1 MRAYAGEA
9 GFATAAPINRLTSS
23 TPVSRRGQFIR
34 RHRVSQLATCCGA
47 SDRQTMPD
55 LRPVFFVIGL
65 MAAAMGMMM
74 FVPMVVD
81 LLFGDR
87 SWQAFAISGVIV
99 TLFGGT
105 LATSTYTPKPDLRAR
120 GAFVLTVFSWIVL
133 AVLAALPFLL
143 DPVRLSF
150 TDALFEATSGITTTG
165 STIMTGLDDA
175 PKGILLWRAMLQWIG
190 GIGIIVTAMA
200 ILPMLGVGGMQLFRL
215 ESSDV
220 GEKILPRAQ
229 SIAITIASIYF
240 LLTITCALAYMGT
253 GMSGFDAAAHSMTTI
268 ATGGYSTSDASM
280 GGFMDDG
287 ADIVGSVF
295 MLLGA
300 LPFGVYMLMVR
311 RGQFGAPMR
320 DPQVRAFLLVVT
332 LLTLLVM
339 VALIV
344 SGAQDS
350 ELGWVHSLRLSAFN
364 TISIITGTGYATADY
379 MQWGPLAVAAFFF
392 FMFIGGCAG
401 STACSIKIFR
411 YQVALEALRAYLF
424 RMPRPHAIA
433 PMRYGGRPLPD
444 AIVYSVLGYFFLF
457 FITVALIASL
467 LGAIGLDPVTA
478 WSGAGSAV
486 ANVGPGLGDIIGP
499 SGTYQ
504 SLPNTAKWLLMTGMI
519 VGRLEIVTALVVL
532 TPSFWRA

>member
-1 MRAYAGEA
+1 M
-9 GFATAAPINRLTSS
+9 
-23 TPVSRRGQFIR
+23 
-34 RHRVSQLATCCGA
+34 A
-47 SDRQTMPD
+47 SA
-55 LRPVFFVIGL
+55 LGL
-65 MAAAMGMMM
+65 LM
-74 FVPMVVD
+74 FVPMAVD
-81 LLFGDR
+81 LVYQDR

-99 TLFGGT
+99 TLVGGA
-105 LATSTYTPKPDLRAR
+105 LATATYSPVPDIRAR

-133 AVLAALPFLL
+133 ALLASIPFLL

-165 STIMTGLDDA
+165 ATVLTGLDDM

-200 ILPMLGVGGMQLFRL
+200 VLPMLGVGGMQLFRL

-229 SIAITIASIYF
+229 SIALSIALIY
-240 LLTITCALAYMGT
+240 LGLTVACAAAYMMT
-253 GMSGFDAAAHSMTTI
+253 GMSEFDAAAHAMTTI

-280 GGFMDDG
+280 GGFMDNG

-300 LPFGVYMLMVR
+300 LPFGMYMLMVT
-311 RGQFGAPMR
+311 RGQWDEPFR
-320 DPQVRAFLLVVT
+320 DPQVRAFLSVVAALSALV
-332 LLTLLVM
+332 L
-339 VALIV
+339 VALV
-344 SGAQDS
+344 TSGAPDS
-350 ELGWVHSLRLSAFN
+350 ELGWLYSLRLSAFN
-364 TISIITGTGYATADY
+364 TISIVTGTGYATADY
-379 MQWGPLAVAAFFF
+379 MSWGPMAVGAFFF

-411 YQVALEALRAYLF
+411 YQVAMEALRAYLF
-424 RMPRPHAIA
+424 RMPRPRAIA
-433 PMRYGGRPLPD
+433 PMRYNGRPLPD
-444 AIVYSVLGYFFLF
+444 EIVYSVLGYFFLF
-457 FITVALIASL
+457 FITVAVTASL
-467 LGAIGLDPVTA
+467 LGTMGIDPVTA

-504 SLPNTAKWLLMTGMI
+504 DLPKLAKWVLLTAMI
-519 VGRLEIVTALVVL
+519 VGRLEIVTALVVI
-532 TPSFWRA
+532 TPGFWRN

>member
-1 MRAYAGEA
+1 
-9 GFATAAPINRLTSS
+9 
-23 TPVSRRGQFIR
+23 
-34 RHRVSQLATCCGA
+34 
-47 SDRQTMPD
+47 MPD

-65 MAAAMGMMM
+65 MSAALGVLM
-74 FVPMVVD
+74 FVPMLVD
-81 LLFGDR
+81 LGFGDR
-87 SWQAFAISGVIV
+87 SWQAFAVSGLVV
-99 TLFGGT
+99 TLVGGA
-105 LATSTYTPKPDLRAR
+105 LATTTYTPRPDLRAR
-120 GAFVLTVFSWIVL
+120 GAFVLTVFSWVVL
-133 AVLAALPFLL
+133 SVLAALPFML
-143 DPVRLSF
+143 DPVRLGF

-165 STIMTGLDDA
+165 ATILTGLDDM

-200 ILPMLGVGGMQLFRL
+200 VLPMLGVGGMALFRL

-229 SIAITIASIYF
+229 SIALNIAFIY
-240 LLTITCALAYMGT
+240 LALTAACAFAYTVT
-253 GMSGFDAAAHSMTTI
+253 GMSPFNAVAHAMTTI

-287 ADIVGSVF
+287 ADIVAMAF
-295 MLLGA
+295 MLMGA
-300 LPFGVYMLMVR
+300 MPFGMYMLMVR
-311 RGQFGAPMR
+311 RGKIDAPLR
-320 DPQVRAFLLVVT
+320 DPQVRAFLLTIAALTAMVV
-332 LLTLLVM
+332 VM
-339 VALIV
+339 LGV

-350 ELGWVHSLRLSAFN
+350 QYGLLNSLRLSAFN
-364 TISIITGTGYATADY
+364 TISIVTGTGYATADY
-379 MQWGPLAVAAFFF
+379 MQWGPAAVGAFFF

-411 YQVALEALRAYLF
+411 YQVALEAMRAYLF
-424 RMPRPHAIA
+424 KMPRPHAVA
-433 PMRYGGRPLPD
+433 PMRYNGQPLPD
-444 AIVYSVLGYFFLF
+444 AIVYSVLGYFFIF
-457 FITVALIASL
+457 FVAVAVAAGL

-504 SLPNTAKWLLMTGMI
+504 DLPNTAKWVLLTAMI

-532 TPSFWRA
+532 TPAFWRA